1 MTNTNTNIQTTMTK
15 IFCSIFL
22 VCFTLG
28 RFLTTKKEKKNATSR
43 RTAAISSS
51 SSKSSSFSSFQCQKN
66 PSKKAA
72 EKFTFTVSL
81 CWITSIAIIILLKLY
96 ERFTRWHYLLYCG
109 ACALPY
115 IVYPLWK
122 PFEEDKGVPVWE
134 RYVVKANA
142 WIGILS
148 FVGNYIWTHYF
159 YSVLNAKYTFDA
171 HRLNDVP
178 ISMYLMT
185 HAYFMFYHAMTNSI
199 LRKIKTSYEKDVFR
213 DVFYATVVAALAYT
227 TAFMETLTIC
237 AFPYWEFTNRN
248 MAYTLGS
255 AFYGIY
261 FIVSFPMFLM
271 VDEDVTTA
279 KGKKNAY
286 SMWRVVWES
295 LGSCMLVTLLLD
307 FVRIGLTDV
316 SFTMK

>member
-1 MTNTNTNIQTTMTK
+1 M
-15 IFCSIFL
+15 
-22 VCFTLG
+22 
-28 RFLTTKKEKKNATSR
+28 
-43 RTAAISSS
+43 
-51 SSKSSSFSSFQCQKN
+51 
-66 PSKKAA
+66 
-72 EKFTFTVSL
+72 
-81 CWITSIAIIILLKLY
+81 
-96 ERFTRWHYLLYCG
+96 
-109 ACALPY
+109 PY
-115 IVYPLWK
+115 VVYPLWK

>member
-1 MTNTNTNIQTTMTK
+1 MKISPLQRKKHSKSADKGTMTSNDTNIQTTMTK

-28 RFLTTKKEKKNATSR
+28 RFLTTKKEKKNTTSR

-51 SSKSSSFSSFQCQKN
+51 SSKSSSFSSFQCQTN

-72 EKFTFTVSL
+72 EKFTLTVFL

-96 ERFTRWHYLLYCG
+96 EGFTRWHYLLYCG
-109 ACALPY
+109 TCALPY

-122 PFEEDKGVPVWE
+122 PFEEDKGVPFGKDTW
-134 RYVVKANA
+134 KANA

-148 FVGNYIWTHYF
+148 FVSNYIWTHYF

-185 HAYFMFYHAMTNSI
+185 TPYLCF
-199 LRKIKTSYEKDVFR
+199 
-213 DVFYATVVAALAYT
+213 T
-227 TAFMETLTIC
+227 TRWRI
-237 AFPYWEFTNRN
+237 R
-248 MAYTLGS
+248 
-255 AFYGIY
+255 
-261 FIVSFPMFLM
+261 FLH
-271 VDEDVTTA
+271 ED
-279 KGKKNAY
+279 
-286 SMWRVVWES
+286 
-295 LGSCMLVTLLLD
+295 
-307 FVRIGLTDV
+307 
-316 SFTMK
+316 